1 MVNTKQISMNLKII
15 VIALVA
21 LCLAGCGKGATEFET
36 VRVKGMYSL
45 DLPDFLTKTDNLNDE
60 ASLQYQN
67 PFREFYAI
75 VIDEPK
81 TELIKALEVNSLYD
95 YYSADLE
102 GYSQL
107 LLDGIENAAEM
118 NDIPEF
124 TDTKING
131 LKARTIG
138 LEGVTDGISIYW
150 KIAYIEGNNNYYQ
163 VLAWTLSEKRE
174 THEKDMEAIIN
185 SFKET
190 DKSKK

>member
-1 MVNTKQISMNLKII
+1 MNVKII

-21 LCLAGCGKGATEFET
+21 LCLAGCGKGVTEFET

-45 DLPDFLTKTDNLNDE
+45 DLPDFLTETDDLNDE